1 MGLIAFKKKALLDF
15 ENFEPSTLEIS
26 ESVDMNRYLE
36 NDYPVYMTESKL
48 SSKCVDV
55 PEDLDEVINDM
66 KKDPYL
72 KNYINKY
79 ESQSL

>member
-1 MGLIAFKKKALLDF
+1 MSKVFDI
-15 ENFEPSTLEIS
+15 STNA
-26 ESVDMNRYLE
+26 VDMNRYLE
-36 NDYPVYMTESKL
+36 NDYPVYMRESKL

-55 PEDLDEVINDM
+55 PEDLEGVINDM

-72 KNYINKY
+72 KNYITKY

>member
-1 MGLIAFKKKALLDF
+1 LGLIAFRKKALLDF
-15 ENFEPSTLEIS
+15 EKFKPSNLEIS
-26 ESVDMNRYLE
+26 ESIDMNRYLE

-55 PEDLDEVINDM
+55 PGDLEQVIDDM

-72 KNYINKY
+72 KNYITKY

>member
-1 MGLIAFKKKALLDF
+1 
-15 ENFEPSTLEIS
+15 
-26 ESVDMNRYLE
+26 MNRYLE
-36 NDYPVYMTESKL
+36 NDYPVYTTESKL

-55 PEDLDEVINDM
+55 PEDLNEVINDM